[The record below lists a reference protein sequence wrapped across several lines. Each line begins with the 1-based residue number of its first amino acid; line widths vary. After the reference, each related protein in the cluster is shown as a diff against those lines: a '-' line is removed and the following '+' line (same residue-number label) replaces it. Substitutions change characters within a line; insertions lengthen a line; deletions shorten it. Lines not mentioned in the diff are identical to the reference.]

1 MKAVNAPPR
10 PGVYR
15 MLDEAGNILYVGKA
29 RNLNNR
35 LRSYFSTSRS
45 PKVEQLMVRTRSIE
59 HTITADEAAAL
70 ILENELIKQHR
81 PRYNVLFRDDKSYPY
96 LRMDL
101 RHPFPRLSFYRGKRH
116 PGSRYFGPYPNTGAL
131 RKTLSLLQ
139 KLFKLRNCTDT
150 FFKHRTRPC
159 LQYQIQRCSAPCTER
174 ISQADYQQDLEHAI
188 AFLQGRSAQV
198 IEALVEPM
206 QQAAAAREYERA
218 AHYRDM
224 IARLRQVQQ
233 EHSLPAAAAV
243 VDVIACVIQ
252 DERACIQ
259 LFVMR
264 GGVNVGNRA
273 YFPAQVGG
281 REEGELIAA
290 FLGQH
295 YLENQAIPAE
305 LLLSHPPADRHS
317 MAQALSRRAGRQ
329 ISLRI
334 RGQGERRHWLELART
349 NASSAL
355 QLQQGRQE
363 QEAQAFRQLAAALQL
378 TEPPERIECFDV
390 SHTGGAAATASC
402 VVHTRKTGAVPAEY
416 RRFNL
421 RELPPGDDYA
431 GLHQAVLRNYSK
443 PRELPALLLIDGG
456 RGQAAQATQALQ
468 ELQLQIRVIG
478 IAKDPTRKSG
488 LETVYSNGQAVQ
500 LSNPALQLLLRV
512 RDEAHRFALQGH
524 RRRRQ
529 RLVSPLEGIPGIGT
543 ELRHRLLEYFGG
555 LQGVRHAA
563 ATELARVQGVG
574 PKRADRIHRQLHSG
588 NAA

>member
-1 MKAVNAPPR
+1 
-10 PGVYR
+10 
-15 MLDEAGNILYVGKA
+15 
-29 RNLNNR
+29 
-35 LRSYFSTSRS
+35 
-45 PKVEQLMVRTRSIE
+45 
-59 HTITADEAAAL
+59 
-70 ILENELIKQHR
+70 
-81 PRYNVLFRDDKSYPY
+81 
-96 LRMDL
+96 
-101 RHPFPRLSFYRGKRH
+101 
-116 PGSRYFGPYPNTGAL
+116 
-131 RKTLSLLQ
+131 
-139 KLFKLRNCTDT
+139 
-150 FFKHRTRPC
+150 
-159 LQYQIQRCSAPCTER
+159 
-174 ISQADYQQDLEHAI
+174 
-188 AFLQGRSAQV
+188 
-198 IEALVEPM
+198 M

-233 EHSLPAAAAV
+233 EHSLPAAAAA
-243 VDVIACVIQ
+243 VDVIACTIQ
-252 DERACIQ
+252 GERACIQ

-295 YLENQAIPAE
+295 YLENQVIPAE

-317 MAQALSRRAGRQ
+317 MAQALSRRAGHQ
-329 ISLRI
+329 ISLRT

-363 QEAQAFRQLAAALQL
+363 QEAQAFEQLATALQL

-402 VVHTRKTGAVPAEY
+402 VVHTRKAGAVPAEY

-421 RELPPGDDYA
+421 RELTPGDDYA

-468 ELQLQIRVIG
+468 ELQLHIRVIG
-478 IAKDPTRKSG
+478 IAKDATRKSG

-529 RLVSPLEGIPGIGT
+529 RLTSPLEGIFGIGT

-574 PKRADRIHRQLHSG
+574 PKRAERIHRQLHSG